1 MRRFGLVVGIVSSII
16 LGSCRK
22 EYAYHSDD
30 TNERYKGQYYGKRP
44 KHMDHIPDAY
54 ARHPYVGG
62 GYARD
67 RR

>member
-1 MRRFGLVVGIVSSII
+1 MRRLMIVLGMIMGVV
-16 LGSCRK
+16 LGSCKK
-22 EYAYHSDD
+22 EDTYHSDE
-30 TNERYKGQYYGKRP
+30 TYERYKGQYYGKRP
-44 KHMDHIPDAY
+44 KHMDHTPDAY